1 MKNKTETVD
10 SDMASKR
17 KLKGEELSTEVP
29 VNKNIASQEVKH
41 MQSNSKLA
49 GHLPKKNRNASKT
62 RQTSLPIPLRGLKTE
77 AKNRVPSYSAS
88 VEKSLNK
95 LNSAA
100 LAEDVHVKK
109 RRGCGCKS
117 INCEI
122 TLPQVQMN
130 AAEAIINQ
138 KFIDGK
144 YIRRDGVNQQSKQ
157 LSDAIEI
164 LNSNKELFIKLLQDP
179 NTVLAKHIEDLRES
193 QAIQHQSKSLS
204 GASQCDGPAGIHK
217 TKSCDIYPSEESD
230 DSQFSDRI
238 VVLKPGPTSM
248 QDSEHNINDCSSLQ
262 SSFSLRNNG
271 QSEMPANFSFSQ
283 IKKKL
288 RHAIGVS
295 RKEKLS
301 KSMVGTLH
309 SSPCED
315 SKEDCK
321 GKGVEIIRRN
331 SPSGVMIKSSLDVKK
346 RDNIGKVRE
355 YESSIGCEAASTS
368 GSGLGN
374 LNISVVRHP
383 RRKESE
389 SSVEARNQLLELLNS
404 GNKDKNHGKQEQK
417 TLERMISF
425 PEYDFLPTR
434 SPVRDWENRLV
445 NEQMR
450 FSPHRNGQ
458 LLYENKWRLQKE
470 KTSCSSPTGLKLI
483 TNCRFCIILLCSL
496 LFS

>member
-1 MKNKTETVD
+1 MKNKTQTVD

-29 VNKNIASQEVKH
+29 VNKNIASEEVKH

-62 RQTSLPIPLRGLKTE
+62 RQTSLPIPLHGLKTE

-179 NTVLAKHIEDLRES
+179 NTVLAKHIEDLRQS

-248 QDSEHNINDCSSLQ
+248 QDSEHSINDCSSLQ

-425 PEYDFLPTR
+425 PEYDFLPTH

-450 FSPHRNGQ
+450 FSPHRNCQ